1 MLTGLMLW
9 VGEDSLRSRV
19 DGGLGVRNRKDILSR
34 NGAAVRFGAAITA
47 LLLGSSSGL
56 AAGDAAAGKQ
66 AFTTTCGAC
75 HSTEQGVNKVGPSLA
90 GIVGSKSGA
99 VPGYNFSPALKAA
112 NITWDEQ
119 TLDKFLQNPMADV
132 HGTKMVVSVPNAEH
146 RQDIIAYLATLKP

>member
-1 MLTGLMLW
+1 MRKRKLTLT
-9 VGEDSLRSRV
+9 ST
-19 DGGLGVRNRKDILSR
+19 
-34 NGAAVRFGAAITA
+34 GAAAAFGAIAA
-47 LLLGSSSGL
+47 LLGSSASL

-75 HSTEQGVNKVGPSLA
+75 HSTDPGVNKIGPSLA

-119 TLDKFLQNPMADV
+119 ELDKFLMNPSADI
-132 HGTKMVVSVPNAEH
+132 HGTKMVVSVPDAEH
-146 RQDIIAYLATLKP
+146 RQNIIAYLKTLKP